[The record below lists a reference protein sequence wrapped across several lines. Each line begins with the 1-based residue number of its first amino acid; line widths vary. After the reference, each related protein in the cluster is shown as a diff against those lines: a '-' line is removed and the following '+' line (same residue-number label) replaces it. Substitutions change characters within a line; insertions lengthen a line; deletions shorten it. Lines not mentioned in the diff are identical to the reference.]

1 MMFCCIKVISKHAQY
16 EYHLREWIIN
26 GPVVCLCSG
35 RFGDF
40 FCFGMLTRG
49 QSMDSSTLALV
60 VSLKYGIGAMCLMQ
74 GNVVFLL
81 YNKNVVPIRK
91 SLLVPHPFM

>member
-1 MMFCCIKVISKHAQY
+1 MMFCSIILISKHAQY
-16 EYHLREWIIN
+16 VYHLREWIIN

-49 QSMDSSTLALV
+49 LLMDSSTLALV
-60 VSLKYGIGAMCLMQ
+60 FSLKYGIGEMCLKQ

-81 YNKNVVPIRK
+81 YKKNVVPIRK